1 MNACRRH
8 CLWVLPALLP
18 ALLAAP
24 RVAMAQS
31 EEPLVDENSI
41 QVRRQGE
48 VWIVEARFTAPVAP
62 GLAWAVLTD
71 FDNMARIVSN
81 LNASR
86 VVSRQGNVLQV
97 EQKGRARFGLFSVAF
112 ESLREI
118 TLTPRR
124 RIQARGLSGSAKQFE
139 SDMTLAAEGEGTVF
153 TYRVEMVPDFWL
165 PSLLGPSLLRHEM
178 AEQFSA
184 LVAEMQRR
192 STPR

>member
-1 MNACRRH
+1 MNARRRH

-18 ALLAAP
+18 VLLAAP
-24 RVAMAQS
+24 RVALAQS
-31 EEPLVDENSI
+31 EGLLVDENTI

-48 VWIVEARFTAPVAP
+48 VWIVDARFTAPVAP
-62 GLAWAVLTD
+62 ALAWAVLTD
-71 FDNMARIVSN
+71 FENMARIVSN
-81 LNASR
+81 LNSSH

-124 RIQARGLSGSAKQFE
+124 RIQARGISGSAKQFE
-139 SDMTLAAEGEGTVF
+139 SDMALAAEGEGTVF
-153 TYRVEMVPDFWL
+153 TYHVEMVPDFWL
-165 PSLLGPSLLRHEM
+165 PALLGPSLLRHEM

-192 STPR
+192 R

>member
-1 MNACRRH
+1 
-8 CLWVLPALLP
+8 LLTP
-18 ALLAAP
+18 RALLA
-24 RVAMAQS
+24 QS
-31 EEPLVDENSI
+31 DDPLVDENSI

-48 VWIVEARFTAPVAP
+48 VWIVEARFTAPVPPA
-62 GLAWAVLTD
+62 LAWAVLTD
-71 FDNMARIVSN
+71 FDNMVRIVSN
-81 LNASR
+81 LNSSR

-153 TYRVEMVPDFWL
+153 TYRVDMVPDFWL

-184 LVAEMQRR
+184 QVAEMQRR

>member
-1 MNACRRH
+1 MNAFRRH
-8 CLWVLPALLP
+8 FLWGLPALL
-18 ALLAAP
+18 LAP
-24 RVAMAQS
+24 RAVLAQS
-31 EEPLVDENSI
+31 DDPLVDESSI

-48 VWIVEARFTAPVAP
+48 VWIVEARFTAPVPPA
-62 GLAWAVLTD
+62 LAWAVLTD

-81 LNASR
+81 LNSSR

-139 SDMTLAAEGEGTVF
+139 SDMTLAVEGEGTVF
-153 TYRVEMVPDFWL
+153 TYRVDMVPDFWL